1 MNHDN
6 TILGGSSHLVSGLVH
21 PSYKWIN
28 PTYPIYNWGYNPL
41 KLAVGSSPPSRE
53 SHNPSLLKT
62 CPTSPN
68 AMHRKRALRV
78 MLGLFFNKAPVM
90 LSTMNQS
97 YLQLFAPT

>member
-1 MNHDN
+1 MNHDI
-6 TILGGSSHLVSGLVH
+6 TILGGSPHLVSGLVH

-41 KLAVGSSPPSRE
+41 TICGM
-53 SHNPSLLKT
+53 SHQVEKVT
-62 CPTSPN
+62 T
-68 AMHRKRALRV
+68 HRFSKRVHRV
-78 MLGLFFNKAPVM
+78 HGIENGPQWCWDFFFNKAPVM